1 MCCFSGAVES
11 VSNTRIFARLIGRN
25 KQVLAYQMRWVA
37 KKPVAMILPLPVVQ
51 GKPDAVR
58 FIDLKGYATF
68 FDDLHKGFPVPSLP
82 RVGGGVKPPAPAAA
96 APLPVEEVG
105 DFVASFVPTQDDFDR
120 LDKRFVL
127 PKEVWAQLPSYGR
140 YGFAVFQLKPDA
152 KNGASVHPM
161 ALEFDS
167 RMSTS
172 LFFPTLHIHDGEVH
186 PRDAF
191 DHVLYAQDVRL
202 GGDTSKDSA
211 EKFMAI
217 DKAQKLLDPKKPVS
231 RLILKGTLRNRDTI
245 FAA

>member
-11 VSNTRIFARLIGRN
+11 VSNTRIFARLTGRN

-68 FDDLHKGFPVPSLP
+68 FEDLHKGFPLPPVSRASLGLGSKKADA
-82 RVGGGVKPPAPAAA
+82 VAD
-96 APLPVEEVG
+96 PLPVQEVG

-140 YGFAVFQLKPDA
+140 YGFANPKDP
-152 KNGASVHPM
+152 
-161 ALEFDS
+161 S
-167 RMSTS
+167 RWMEILRPNPYWTS
-172 LFFPTLHIHDGEVH
+172 
-186 PRDAF
+186 
-191 DHVLYAQDVRL
+191 
-202 GGDTSKDSA
+202 
-211 EKFMAI
+211 
-217 DKAQKLLDPKKPVS
+217 
-231 RLILKGTLRNRDTI
+231 
-245 FAA
+245 